1 MNTPEDASGNEA
13 TASRLE
19 LKHERRLSRG
29 IAALLLVAS
38 VLLIGQSLY
47 NLSNLDRVENS
58 ISTMHRSAA
67 ILEVLAT
74 EIATPLAD
82 IRILSMEAV
91 IAPNKD
97 LAEDT
102 QRRLQVLIDELELRR
117 LDWHK
122 RIQAGDV
129 NEYAAQQ
136 FYDIEDAWRSYNAAL
151 TITRLYLQQGVR
163 VAAFIN
169 VTRQEKQHYDALQKA
184 LGAFGSTQITRSQ
197 TVYDVAQ
204 KNSNSAYYT
213 LVITSFIQI
222 LILAVILHF
231 VYRMFRNYMRVS
243 QAHEQELSR
252 AMQAAES
259 ATQAKSDFLANMS
272 HEIRTPMN
280 AIIGM
285 SHLVLQTELDP
296 KQRNYVDKVNR
307 SAESLLGIINDILD
321 FSKIEAGKLDIEAVD
336 FRLEDVFD
344 NFSSLVGL
352 KAQEKGLELLL
363 DIDAAVPTC
372 LVGDPLR
379 LGQILINLGNNA
391 VKFTESGEVV
401 IAIRVEEQDDDKVK
415 LAFSVSDTGIGMDPE
430 QCSKL
435 FQAFGQADSS
445 TTRKYGG
452 TGLGLIIC
460 KSLAEMMG
468 GEINVETEAGVGST
482 FSFTARFGWKEQDD
496 IRPDAASLNLENL
509 HVLIVDDNATA
520 REILMDIACS
530 LGFRAD
536 AASGGDMAL
545 DMVAAAQQEGQP
557 YSVIFMDWQMP
568 LMDGVTTTK
577 AMQDARLL
585 SNEQAVIMVTAY
597 GGSEAAAAAGQD
609 LPIRNYLTK
618 PVSPS
623 TLLDS
628 VLEAFGHEP
637 VSARHRRQQRSD
649 VEVTRQLNGAYI
661 LLVEDNEI
669 NQELALELLTGAG
682 IKVDVANH
690 GQEALTLLESNV
702 YDGVLLD
709 IQMPVMDGYTA
720 VREIRKK
727 PQLQDLPV
735 IAMTANAMVGDREK
749 ALNAGMNDH
758 IAKPLNVS
766 EMFATISKWITPTH
780 PIADAPSSVEHLAAT
795 PSIFPIPGI
804 DIERGLATCA
814 GKTELYAKLLGKF
827 LHNYADFEQSF
838 TDAQR
843 GNDKGAPERLAHTL
857 KGVAASIGATDLGEL
872 AGRLETDCRSG
883 AAEESIAALLAKVVA
898 ALNIVLHSIESA
910 GYGTVEVANG
920 SDRQADPQQVTELIA
935 QLKQTLADY
944 NTDSSRVAE
953 ELSRALS
960 QGAQQQAIQAVL
972 AHVEAFDFEEALV
985 ALKAVE
991 EMQED
996 DNLTGS

>member
-1 MNTPEDASGNEA
+1 MNSPDEGNSAASE
-13 TASRLE
+13 SRLE
-19 LKHERRLSRG
+19 LKHERALSRG
-29 IAALLLVAS
+29 IAVLLMVASALLIA
-38 VLLIGQSLY
+38 QSLY

-67 ILEVLAT
+67 ILEELAR

-91 IAPNKD
+91 LAPNKA

-102 QRRLQVLIDELELRR
+102 QKRLQELVDELERHR

-122 RIQAGDV
+122 RIQAGAVD
-129 NEYAAQQ
+129 EYAAQQ
-136 FYDIEDAWRSYNAAL
+136 FYAIEDAWRSYNAAMEK
-151 TITRLYLQQGVR
+151 TRLYLQQGVR

-184 LGAFGSTQITRSQ
+184 LSEFGSTQISLSQ
-197 TVYDVAQ
+197 KVYDVAQ
-204 KNSNSAYYT
+204 ENSSSAYYT
-213 LVITSFIQI
+213 LVVTSFIQI
-222 LILAVILHF
+222 LILAVILYF
-231 VYRMFRNYMRVS
+231 VYRMFRSYMRVS

-252 AMQAAES
+252 AMAAAES

-285 SHLVLQTELDP
+285 SNLVLQTELDQ

-344 NFSSLVGL
+344 NLSSLVGL

-379 LGQILINLGNNA
+379 LGQILTNLGNNA
-391 VKFTESGEVV
+391 VKFTDSGEVV
-401 IAIRVEEQDDDKVK
+401 ISIRVAERDDDNVS
-415 LAFSVSDTGIGMDPE
+415 LVFSVSDTGIGMDPQ

-460 KSLAEMMG
+460 KSLVEMMH
-468 GEINVETEAGVGST
+468 GEIKVETEAGVGST
-482 FSFTARFGWKEQDD
+482 FSFDARFGWREHDEV
-496 IRPDAASLNLENL
+496 RPDAASLNLDNL
-509 HVLIVDDNATA
+509 QVLIVDDNPTA

-530 LGFRAD
+530 LGFRPD
-536 AASGGDMAL
+536 TASGGNMAL
-545 DMVAAAQQEGQP
+545 DMVEAAQKENKP
-557 YSVIFMDWQMP
+557 YSVILMDWQMP
-568 LMDGVTTTK
+568 VIDGVTTIK
-577 AMQDARLL
+577 LMQDRQLL
-585 SNEQAVIMVTAY
+585 SDNQAVIMVTAY
-597 GGSEAAAAAGQD
+597 GGNEAAAAAGQD
-609 LPIRNYLTK
+609 LPIKNYLTK

-628 VLEAFGHEP
+628 ILEAFGHAP
-637 VSARHRRQQRSD
+637 VSSRHRQQQRSG

-669 NQELALELLTGAG
+669 NQELAMDLLTGAG
-682 IKVDVANH
+682 IKVDVANN
-690 GQEALTLLESNV
+690 GQEALTLLESHV

-720 VREIRKK
+720 SREIRKQ
-727 PQLQDLPV
+727 PHLQELPV

-749 ALNAGMNDH
+749 ALSAGMNDH

-766 EMFATISKWITPTH
+766 EMFATISKWITPAN
-780 PIADAPSSVEHLAAT
+780 PVADTSSSLDQLTAAPAIL
-795 PSIFPIPGI
+795 PMLGI
-804 DIERGLATCA
+804 DVEKGLANCA
-814 GKTELYAKLLGKF
+814 GKTDLYVKLLARF
-827 LHNYADFEQSF
+827 LHTYGDFAQTF
-838 TDAQR
+838 TTVQQT
-843 GNDKGAPERLAHTL
+843 NDTQAPERLAHTL
-857 KGVAASIGATDLGEL
+857 KGVAGSIGATEL
-872 AGRLETDCRSG
+872 AESTGRLESDCSSDVS
-883 AAEESIAALLAKVVA
+883 EESISAVLADVMAALTVV
-898 ALNIVLHSIESA
+898 LDSIESA
-910 GYGTVEVANG
+910 GHGTVEVPNATG
-920 SDRQADPQQVTELIA
+920 MQATPGEVRQMLAL
-935 QLKQTLADY
+935 LRQTLEDSD
-944 NTDSSRVAE
+944 TDSSRVAE
-953 ELSRALS
+953 ELSQALG
-960 QGAQQQAIQAVL
+960 QGAPGQAMQEVM
-972 AHVEAFDFEEALV
+972 AHIEAFDFEEALV
-985 ALKAVE
+985 ALTAVE
-991 EMQED
+991 GKLEAD
-996 DNLTGS
+996 TARDS